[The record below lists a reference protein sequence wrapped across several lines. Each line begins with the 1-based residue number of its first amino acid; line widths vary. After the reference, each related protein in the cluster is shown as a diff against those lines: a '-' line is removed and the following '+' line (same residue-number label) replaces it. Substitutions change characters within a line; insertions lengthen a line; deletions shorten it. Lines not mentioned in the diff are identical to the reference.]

1 MNICFVKKIVLF
13 VSPLLFA
20 ISLAGIYTRQTPYT
34 AQTQDESFLKQAWGG
49 WSGPCEIVRDPCG
62 GFTGGSGYCT
72 REPHPDCSGGICPS
86 ACPQGTRPTRTC
98 RQISG
103 SCNHHMFDCA
113 RKNIYKCVDIGLEC
127 DCDPNGRGIYCR
139 SQGC

>member
-49 WSGPCEIVRDPCG
+49 WSGPCITVDDECG
-62 GFTGGSGYCT
+62 DWGGGMGTCALDSDGN
-72 REPHPDCSGGICPS
+72 CSGVCPAYCPAGGAVKICQS
-86 ACPQGTRPTRTC
+86 T
-98 RQISG
+98 SG
-103 SCNHHMFDCA
+103 SCNHQMLTCSTM
-113 RKNIYKCVDIGLEC
+113 KKYQCLPYGYNMCQCSYIGLG
-127 DCDPNGRGIYCR
+127 PNCSRQYC
-139 SQGC
+139 